1 MEVHYDA
8 DVIGN
13 VVVLA
18 PSLIKPECQ
27 YLFPFHQLE
36 MLDDGFWGEYQSIR
50 YFSDKTGLLP
60 EQFDDAT
67 AVSVS
72 KYIEDPG
79 DLNMVQH

>member
-1 MEVHYDA
+1 VEVHYDA
-8 DVIGN
+8 DIIGN
-13 VVVLA
+13 VVILP

-27 YLFPFHQLE
+27 YFLPLHQLE
-36 MLDDGFWGEYQSIR
+36 MLDDGFWREYESIR

-60 EQFDDAT
+60 EQFDDAP

-72 KYIEDPG
+72 KYIEDPC